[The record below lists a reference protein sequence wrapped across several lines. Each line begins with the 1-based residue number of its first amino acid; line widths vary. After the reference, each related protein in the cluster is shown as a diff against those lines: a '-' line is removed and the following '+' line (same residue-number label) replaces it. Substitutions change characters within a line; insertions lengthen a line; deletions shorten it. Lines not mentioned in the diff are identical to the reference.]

1 MSTTGQSEICRMSAG
16 DIASHVNAR
25 RLSAEEVVLA
35 HLEAIE
41 RSADLH
47 AFITIAAEQA
57 LQRARLQPR
66 GLLAGVPLV
75 PKDMFDTAFIRSTRG
90 SAVFKN
96 RIPRTTASAVARLE
110 AAGAVVLGKANQA
123 EFAWGVTSQN
133 PHWGD
138 VKNPR
143 RPTRTPGGSSGG
155 NAAALAAGLCT
166 LGLGTDTG
174 GSIRIPSACCGTV
187 GLKTSSGK
195 IDSKGCFGLA
205 PSFDT
210 IGPMARSVAD
220 CALAYSVLTGE
231 PVPAPQIRG
240 LRVGVWQALPK
251 ADLDRWQ
258 DLGAEVVDVVLR
270 KPEVDLSVV
279 FQVEAAL
286 THRRLFPAHRP
297 EYGPNVRAKLDAAW
311 QIPAVD
317 YDSARRAI
325 HRWRISIKSE
335 LNVDLLVGP
344 TLGIDIPPVDVYE
357 PDIRDGLTRYT
368 RLFNWLTWPAIA
380 VGNMQIGGPTEARIL
395 GAALAW
401 EEAAGPMT

>member
-1 MSTTGQSEICRMSAG
+1 MSAVE
-16 DIASHVNAR
+16 IAAQVNAR

-47 AFITIAAEQA
+47 AFITIAAEKA
-57 LQRARLQPR
+57 LERARLQPR

-90 SAVFKN
+90 SAVFKDRVP
-96 RIPRTTASAVARLE
+96 RITAAAVAKLE

-174 GSIRIPSACCGTV
+174 GSIRIPSACCDTV
-187 GLKTSSGK
+187 GFKTSRGK
-195 IDSKGCFGLA
+195 IDSNGCFRLA

-231 PVPAPQIRG
+231 PVPEPQVCG
-240 LRVGVWQALPK
+240 LQVGVWQALPR

-258 DLGAEVVDVVLR
+258 DLGAHLVDVVLR
-270 KPEVDLSVV
+270 EPEVDLSVV

-286 THRRLFPAHRP
+286 THRRLFPAYRTD
-297 EYGPNVRAKLDAAW
+297 YGPNVRSKLDAAW
-311 QIPAVD
+311 QVPAMA
-317 YDSARRAI
+317 YDAARRAL
-325 HRWRISIKSE
+325 HDWRASIQNE
-335 LNVDLLVGP
+335 LDVDLLVGP
-344 TLGIDIPPVDVYE
+344 TLGMDIPPADVDE
-357 PDIRDGLTRYT
+357 PAIRDDLGRHT

-380 VGNMQIGGPTEARIL
+380 IGNMQIGGPTEALVL
-395 GAALAW
+395 GAGLAW
-401 EEAAGPMT
+401 EEAAGPIA